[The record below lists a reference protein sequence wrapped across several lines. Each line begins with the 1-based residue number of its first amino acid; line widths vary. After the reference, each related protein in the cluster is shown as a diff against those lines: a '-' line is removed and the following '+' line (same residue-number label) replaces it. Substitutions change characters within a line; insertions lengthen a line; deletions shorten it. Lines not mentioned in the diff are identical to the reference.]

1 MKLKKKTI
9 ISSGAIVQ
17 LYTGDGKGKTTAAI
31 GQAVRAA
38 GAGKKV
44 AFFQFLKGG
53 KFPVSE
59 EKILIAQD
67 NIDYTRFNQTTK
79 LFDKKL
85 DSTSMAARIRLD
97 LNIVKKAALSGKY
110 GMIILDEITHVI
122 KAGYC
127 DEKSVINMI
136 KKSPSGTG
144 FVLTGRE
151 ASAGL
156 VKAADLVTEMKA
168 IKHPYNRGVKA
179 ARGVEF

>member
-1 MKLKKKTI
+1 MRLKAKTI
-9 ISSGAIVQ
+9 NSSGAIIQ

-67 NIDYTRFNQTTK
+67 NIDYTRFNETTK
-79 LFDKKL
+79 FFDKNL
-85 DSTSMAARIRLD
+85 DSTAMAARIRLD
-97 LNIVKKAALSGKY
+97 LNIVKKAAFTGKY
-110 GMIILDEITHVI
+110 SMIILDEITHVI
-122 KAGYC
+122 NGGYC
-127 DEKSVINMI
+127 DEKSVINMM
-136 KKSPSGTG
+136 KKSPVGTG
-144 FVLTGRE
+144 FVLTGRG
-151 ASAGL
+151 APAGL